1 MLKIRFSKKGKKTQ
15 PFYRVVISENKR
27 DTQANFLELLGTYNP
42 VTKLSSLKTDRI
54 KYWISVGAQPSNSVF
69 NLLMKESVIETGKK
83 KKSVSI
89 TKKRAGKIAE
99 KNKKEEA
106 PVAKAEGEKIPEK
119 QKTEEH
125 PVEEKT
131 AEPQTD
137 VKQPEAPAEPVA
149 TEEPKA

>member
-27 DTQANFLELLGTYNP
+27 DTQADFLELLGTYNP

-69 NLLMKESVIETGKK
+69 NLLMKEGVIETGKK

-106 PVAKAEGEKIPEK
+106 PIAKTEGEKIAEE
-119 QKTEEH
+119 QKTNSDNH
-125 PVEEKT
+125 PLGGEKT
-131 AEPQTD
+131 AEPTT
-137 VKQPEAPAEPVA
+137 EAPAEPAV